1 MTDLMLRKSKGRMA
15 VARGEG
21 HDGTPPH
28 RNTQGEGRGQ
38 KKKNEKEKKN
48 QRGCVTLLS
57 KFMAAVMMR
66 RKQA

>member
-1 MTDLMLRKSKGRMA
+1 MTDLMLRKSKGRTA

-38 KKKNEKEKKN
+38 KKNEKEKKN

>member
-1 MTDLMLRKSKGRMA
+1 MEHRRTGTRKGR
-15 VARGEG
+15 EE
-21 HDGTPPH
+21 D
-28 RNTQGEGRGQ
+28 